1 MSLRFPELF
10 PHQPLRQSQELALL
24 CYQQPSLPQS
34 AGSAPSPVPAAGSE
48 SVFHRNS
55 LLTRIFSNNHLLQTC
70 RRKEGT
76 LFFAISG
83 KYSLIVPWTVC
94 GCKVWMGFLWNLYKK
109 FAGMAKK
116 PPLSGEVAR
125 RNAETERLQ
134 QICDDLSVTFGDS
147 VPTPFVPSGHF
158 PLIGGIGP

>member
-1 MSLRFPELF
+1 MYFF
-10 PHQPLRQSQELALL
+10 NPLLL
-24 CYQQPSLPQS
+24 H
-34 AGSAPSPVPAAGSE
+34 E
-48 SVFHRNS
+48 K
-55 LLTRIFSNNHLLQTC
+55 C
-70 RRKEGT
+70 RRKAGT
-76 LFFAISG
+76 RFFAISG
-83 KYSLIVPWTVC
+83 KYSVIVPWTVW

-125 RNAETERLQ
+125 WNAETERLQ

>member
-1 MSLRFPELF
+1 
-10 PHQPLRQSQELALL
+10 
-24 CYQQPSLPQS
+24 
-34 AGSAPSPVPAAGSE
+34 
-48 SVFHRNS
+48 
-55 LLTRIFSNNHLLQTC
+55 
-70 RRKEGT
+70 
-76 LFFAISG
+76 
-83 KYSLIVPWTVC
+83 
-94 GCKVWMGFLWNLYKK
+94 MGLLWNLYKK